1 VHIRETRGGVWL
13 AEESAAPHSIRQALK
28 RIHPDLVLGQEV
40 DFAWSQWVWKVL
52 LRQGDRPAIWLFD
65 WRENLDDPRSRPRPL
80 SSAIVEHAASLQ
92 RGSRRPVVDPLVVN
106 DELVERLDRQ
116 SEQETLEI
124 AAEVKTRRRRISPVH
139 RSQGLRMARDKQRAK
154 GESV

>member
-1 VHIRETRGGVWL
+1 VQIRETRGGVWL

-40 DFAWSQWVWKVL
+40 DSAWSQWVWKVL

-65 WRENLDDPRSRPRPL
+65 WRESLDDPRSRPRPL
-80 SSAIVEHAASLQ
+80 SFAIVEHAASLQ
-92 RGSRRPVVDPLVVN
+92 RGSRRPVIDPLVVN
-106 DELVERLDRQ
+106 DELIERLDRQ

-124 AAEVKTRRRRISPVH
+124 AAEVKTRRRRTSPVH
-139 RSQGLRMARDKQRAK
+139 RSQGLRIARDKQRRR
-154 GESV
+154 GEHT